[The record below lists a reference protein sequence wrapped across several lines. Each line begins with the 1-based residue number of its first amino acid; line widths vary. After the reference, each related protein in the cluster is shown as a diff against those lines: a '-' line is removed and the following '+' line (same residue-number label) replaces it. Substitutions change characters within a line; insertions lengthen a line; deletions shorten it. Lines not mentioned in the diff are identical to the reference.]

1 MLRTILVPSQQ
12 KGGGGGTGNLPTG
25 GTAGQCLVKVSDQDG
40 DVGWSSDAPVITDS
54 TIDVTSS
61 RPISNQAVAE
71 TLAWNDIQ
79 GI

>member
-40 DVGWSSDAPVITDS
+40 DVGWSSDAPVITESQLDA
-54 TIDVTSS
+54 TSS
-61 RPISNQAVAE
+61 RPITSQAVADAL
-71 TLAWNDIQ
+71 TWNDIQ